1 MLKLSGLLFF
11 LTLGILFTP
20 AVSQADE
27 AWQSPDSDTSLGHFA
42 SKFFADIPHLFIPDN
57 AVPFFAGSLL
67 TASDWVFFDRQDD
80 LEPSLKSLNIQP
92 VFDFGNFY
100 GGGWLEEGAAL
111 GSWSLGALTQNL
123 QFQEFGRD
131 ACETLAAS
139 FIVLESL
146 KIAVNRTRPDGNP
159 DSFPS
164 GHSITAFCLAPV
176 VNRYF
181 GWQVGVPAYILAT
194 VTGFARVEGG
204 YHYLSDVI
212 AGATLG
218 IVIGNAVVYAPRDV
232 SVSAG
237 IGRMNLKLS
246 FN

>member
-1 MLKLSGLLFF
+1 MRLSRFF
-11 LTLGILFTP
+11 LSLTLGFLFSAP
-20 AVSQADE
+20 AFSQADGP
-27 AWQSPDSDTSLGHFA
+27 WQSPDPDTSLEHFP
-42 SKFFADIPHLFIPDN
+42 SKILGDIPHLFIADN
-57 AVPFFAGSLL
+57 AIPFFAGSFL
-67 TASDWVFFDRQDD
+67 TASDWVLFDRQNDWEPD
-80 LEPSLKSLNIQP
+80 LKNLNIQSL
-92 VFDFGNFY
+92 FNFGDFY
-100 GGGWLEEGAAL
+100 GEGWVEGGAAL
-111 GSWSLGALTQNL
+111 GSWSLGALTKNL
-123 QFQEFGRD
+123 QLQEFGRD
-131 ACETLAAS
+131 ACETMGAS
-139 FIVLESL
+139 FIVLEGL

-181 GWQVGVPAYILAT
+181 GWQAGIPAYALAT
-194 VTGFARVEGG
+194 VTAFARVEGG

-218 IVIGNAVVYAPRDV
+218 IVIGNAVVYAPKDV

-237 IGRMNLKLS
+237 IGQMNLKLA